1 MTDWFDIHMTP
12 DELQRM
18 SALGLAH
25 IGDAVYELLVRSYL
39 CTHGRATGR
48 NLHRDTVA
56 LVCAPAQAR
65 AVKALERR
73 LTQEELA
80 VFRRGRNAKPK
91 SVPKS
96 SSVAEYAHA
105 TAVEALFGWL
115 YLQQRYDRLNELFG
129 VLLPAAQAWSGQK

>member
-25 IGDAVYELLVRSYL
+25 IGDAAYELLVRSYL

-65 AVKALERR
+65 AV
-73 LTQEELA
+73 
-80 VFRRGRNAKPK
+80 
-91 SVPKS
+91 
-96 SSVAEYAHA
+96 
-105 TAVEALFGWL
+105 
-115 YLQQRYDRLNELFG
+115 
-129 VLLPAAQAWSGQK
+129 

>member
-48 NLHRDTVA
+48 NLHHDTVA

-65 AVKALERR
+65 AVKTLECS
-73 LTQEELA
+73 LTEEELA
-80 VFRRGRNAKPK
+80 VFRRGRNAKVSGIPHGAT
-91 SVPKS
+91 VG
-96 SSVAEYAHA
+96 EYHA
-105 TAVEALFGWL
+105 ATGFEALFGWL
-115 YLQQRYDRLNELFG
+115 WLTGRRNRLNELFSE
-129 VLLPAAQAWSGQK
+129 LMEALHAA